1 MQQLYGDFMKIKEK
15 ESIKMKNSLFNQ
27 IVNSYNFE
35 MITNETNYIKID
47 QIKNKIKIITI
58 DIVPVLN
65 NNYLVFCFN
74 QNLFVI
80 NLTEFN
86 LIKHYFANN
95 KDSDIFILN
104 ANTPN
109 SFLENFDQ
117 YSKIHIEQKGSYFQ
131 TEINDFCNDFN
142 TIEKIKFWNLIKRCL
157 SGYLIKQSYFNT
169 FIDRVFNCKELFKES
184 KEEKLS
190 RNDYVELENIGLGS
204 SSIIKLI
211 FIIEKQKLYVLKQI
225 EDDHLFE
232 REHDNYIQNHHPFL
246 LQYLG
251 ISEESHNGLILE
263 YVNGHSLDQGNEI
276 QHQRKN

>member
-1 MQQLYGDFMKIKEK
+1 MKYIFLNFVMFLCFIDETGMIMYRYFFFTLFSLIEIFYKQISSILHHLILCELIFWKFFSMQQLYGDFMKIKEK

-35 MITNETNYIKID
+35 TNYIKIN

-58 DIVPVLN
+58 DIVSVLN
-65 NNYLVFCFN
+65 NNYLIFCFN

-117 YSKIHIEQKGSYFQ
+117 YSKIHIEQIGSYFQ

-142 TIEKIKFWNLIKRCL
+142 TIEKIKFWNLIKRCF
-157 SGYLIKQSYFNT
+157 SGYL
-169 FIDRVFNCKELFKES
+169 
-184 KEEKLS
+184 
-190 RNDYVELENIGLGS
+190 
-204 SSIIKLI
+204 
-211 FIIEKQKLYVLKQI
+211 
-225 EDDHLFE
+225 
-232 REHDNYIQNHHPFL
+232 
-246 LQYLG
+246 
-251 ISEESHNGLILE
+251 
-263 YVNGHSLDQGNEI
+263 
-276 QHQRKN
+276 